1 MRLQSDAKATHIA
14 PKASPKVESLGVTA
28 PDRPGSHCFVAPSRN
43 PPNAAWLCRSVR
55 ANTQFERSQLRPLP
69 LARFTPKAAA
79 AKLAPKPAAAA
90 AGAQGVGGEGF
101 EPPAIRRGFGGVG
114 SEAAQNAAHGW
125 PGAVGEA
132 GALGRHGARAPRQ
145 GSGGMGAAEG
155 TRGNVEAHWAGGAGP
170 AGGPGG
176 SHGSSLAQEACSW
189 PNRGAARGD

>member
-1 MRLQSDAKATHIA
+1 MPLV
-14 PKASPKVESLGVTA
+14 ASRHNHGV
-28 PDRPGSHCFVAPSRN
+28 
-43 PPNAAWLCRSVR
+43 
-55 ANTQFERSQLRPLP
+55 
-69 LARFTPKAAA
+69 
-79 AKLAPKPAAAA
+79 LAPEVAAAA
-90 AGAQGVGGEGF
+90 ATAQIMGGEGF

-176 SHGSSLAQEACSW
+176 SHGSSLAMTHALGPTEELTGATEFVSGGCHRCHRYRNKHGAETTMRLCVGFVDH
-189 PNRGAARGD
+189 PNNMHETTVITCEIVAEDIGEI